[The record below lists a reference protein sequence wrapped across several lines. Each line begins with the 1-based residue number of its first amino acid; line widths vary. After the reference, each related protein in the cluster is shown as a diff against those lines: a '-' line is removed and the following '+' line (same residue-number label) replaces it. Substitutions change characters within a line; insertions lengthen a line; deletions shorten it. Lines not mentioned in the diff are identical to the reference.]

1 MVFTIPF
8 RLGIEIVPWVEW
20 LEKKGCMNWTKVF
33 NVDTQKVIQKIHN
46 NDDFELMN
54 NRITVGFT
62 IPLKISE
69 KNSGRSEI

>member
-8 RLGIEIVPWVEW
+8 RLGMEIVPWVEW

-33 NVDTQKVIQKIHN
+33 NVDTQKVIQRIHN

-54 NRITVGFT
+54 NRITVEFT
-62 IPLKISE
+62 ILGKISQ
-69 KNSGRSEI
+69 KNSGRSKI